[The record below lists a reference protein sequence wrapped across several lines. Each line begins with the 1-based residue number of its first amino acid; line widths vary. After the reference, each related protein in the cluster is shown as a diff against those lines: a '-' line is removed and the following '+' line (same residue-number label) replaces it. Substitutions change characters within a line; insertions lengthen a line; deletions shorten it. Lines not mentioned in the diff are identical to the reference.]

1 MKTRLVSLVAG
12 TAPEWHPMG
21 WPRERLVTLSTVAE
35 RGPGDSPSLLRGALT
50 WLIWSRWSRRHVSPM
65 TQPIHKRL
73 LRCRQVHPHKQ
84 HSQEYYQQEPNLY
97 VTQCPPTGNLP
108 TVAYLHNVL
117 LHSNKNARPAST
129 VSMDKSQR
137 HHPEQQK
144 TNTNEQRLRHS
155 VDIMV
160 KARRNQTLFIKDA

>member
-1 MKTRLVSLVAG
+1 MRLTGSWDS
-12 TAPEWHPMG
+12 APEQHPTAR
-21 WPRERLVTLSTVAE
+21 PKERLVTLSTDAE
-35 RGPGDSPSLLRGALT
+35 RGPWNSPSLLRGALT
-50 WLIWSRWSRRHVSPM
+50 WIIWPRWSRRHVSP
-65 TQPIHKRL
+65 TTRPIHRTPF
-73 LRCRQVHPHKQ
+73 RHRQVHPHTQ
-84 HSQEYYQQEPNLY
+84 HSREYYHQEPNLY

-129 VSMDKSQR
+129 VSTDKSRR

-144 TNTNEQRLRHS
+144 TNTNEHRLQHS

-160 KARRNQTLFIKDA
+160 KARRNQTLFIRDA